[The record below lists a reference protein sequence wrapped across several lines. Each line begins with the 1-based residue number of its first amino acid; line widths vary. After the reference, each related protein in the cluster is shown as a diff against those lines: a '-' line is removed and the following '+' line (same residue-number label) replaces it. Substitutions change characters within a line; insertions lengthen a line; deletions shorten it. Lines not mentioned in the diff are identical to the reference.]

1 MVSYRNKDESAL
13 TSVKA
18 PTTYNLGNRPPLI
31 NWTIVTGDSAA
42 FRIYVQDDLGDPI
55 DVDLWT
61 IRSQFRR
68 YSDNVGDDLLFTLT
82 PTPSDLDGPGEF
94 TLSLTPAQS
103 KQLLTGDVF
112 DVQLSDATRVW
123 TVCQG
128 EMVMIGEVT
137 DQES

>member
-1 MVSYRNKDESAL
+1 MVSYRNQDESAL
-13 TSVKA
+13 TSVKSSKI
-18 PTTYNLGNRPPLI
+18 YNLGNRPPLI

-55 DVDLWT
+55 DVDFWT
-61 IRSQFRR
+61 IKSEFRR
-68 YSDNVGDDLLFTLT
+68 YSDDVGDDLLFALT
-82 PTPSDLDGPGEF
+82 PAATDFDGPGEF

-103 KQLLTGDVF
+103 KQLKTGDVF
-112 DVQLSDATRVW
+112 DVQLSDETRVW

>member
-42 FRIYVQDDLGDPI
+42 FKIYVQDDAGAAI
-55 DVDLWT
+55 NVSFWT
-61 IRSQFRR
+61 IRAQFRR
-68 YSDNVGDDLLFTLT
+68 YSDNIGDDLLFTLT
-82 PTPSDLDGPGEF
+82 PTGTVEDGPGEF
-94 TLSLTPAQS
+94 VVSLTPAQS

-112 DVQLSDATRVW
+112 DVQLSDPTRVW

>member
-68 YSDNVGDDLLFTLT
+68 YSDNVGDDLLFTLILT
-82 PTPSDLDGPGEF
+82 ASDLDGPGEF
-94 TLSLTPAQS
+94 TLPLTPAQS

>member
-1 MVSYRNKDESAL
+1 MVNYRNKDESAL

-18 PTTYNLGNRPPLI
+18 PTTYNLGNKPPLI

-42 FRIYVQDDLGDPI
+42 FRIYVEDDLGDPI
-55 DVDLWT
+55 VVASWT
-61 IRSQFRR
+61 IRAQFRR
-68 YSDNVGDDLLFTLT
+68 YSDNVGDDLLFTLL
-82 PTPSDLDGPGEF
+82 PTATVLDGSGEF
-94 TLSLTPAQS
+94 TVFLTPAQS

>member
-1 MVSYRNKDESAL
+1 MVSYRNQDESAL
-13 TSVKA
+13 TSVKSSKI
-18 PTTYNLGNRPPLI
+18 YNLGNRPPLI

-55 DVDLWT
+55 DVDFWT
-61 IRSQFRR
+61 IKSEFRR
-68 YSDNVGDDLLFTLT
+68 YSDDVGDDLLFALT
-82 PTPSDLDGPGEF
+82 PSATDFDGPGEF

-103 KQLLTGDVF
+103 KQLKTGDVF
-112 DVQLSDATRVW
+112 DVQLSDETRVW